1 MQKPQITAYLKTSC
15 GWSKGVR
22 ALFSKYDLPYTDKD
36 IVLNPDFRNEMVL
49 RTGQPL
55 SPCVEINGV
64 MLTDVSGEE
73 VETYLLAQGL
83 LQKND
88 DPTSF
93 PINTDCSGKHQHSTE
108 HAM

>member
-22 ALFSKYDLPYTDKD
+22 ALCAKYDLAYTDKD
-36 IVLNPDFRNEMVL
+36 IIINPEFRTEMEE
-49 RTGQPL
+49 RTGQRL
-55 SPCVEINGV
+55 SPCVEIDGI

-73 VETYLLAQGL
+73 VESYLLAQGL
-83 LQKND
+83 LEKND
-88 DPTSF
+88 APTSF

-108 HAM
+108 HAA